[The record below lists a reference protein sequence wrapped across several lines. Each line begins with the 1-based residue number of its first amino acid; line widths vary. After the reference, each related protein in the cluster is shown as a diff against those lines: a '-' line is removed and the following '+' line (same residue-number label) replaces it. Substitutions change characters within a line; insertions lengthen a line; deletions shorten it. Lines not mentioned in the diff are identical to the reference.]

1 MALIQAWHQRQ
12 PYAGRTFWFKAT
24 LEQAVAHGEMV
35 GKAVR
40 SLDGAPERMK
50 LGTRMSLRWVWLS
63 TFSAKDQ
70 TEVERPKAAD

>member
-40 SLDGAPERMK
+40 SFEPKWRAGEGETGNSYVIVGAI
-50 LGTRMSLRWVWLS
+50 S
-63 TFSAKDQ
+63 F
-70 TEVERPKAAD
+70 